1 MKTYMA
7 FQMAWR
13 LLTLVATRTE
23 TDRPDPS
30 DAVGHQVGSWERK
43 VKDCEQMA
51 AQRVAVARPAVSCER
66 HRRTHRVLVGG
77 WNVRNEGFFVGDGV
91 GGSCAVLMALKSY
104 WKPLCKKAA

>member
-1 MKTYMA
+1 MA

-51 AQRVAVARPAVSCER
+51 AQQRAARRGRETRGVLRETSSNTSCSCWRVER
-66 HRRTHRVLVGG
+66 AER
-77 WNVRNEGFFVGDGV
+77 GFF
-91 GGSCAVLMALKSY
+91 C
-104 WKPLCKKAA
+104 W